1 MPCRAPGTYSMDC
14 PWVHWQWFKHR
25 QSCWPVE
32 LWRNDAWDLQQR
44 WSSLQLQHIVRGR
57 LVLQL
62 RLLLLFQQPKVSHH
76 ILFFW
81 IVILTLES
89 PHPNQKERFYQQK
102 GHLAEPSSPELA
114 RFINMCLTYEP
125 EERLSFRKVL
135 RELIELMRK
144 GQCLLDYF
152 ISFFKTLLQFI
163 Q

>member
-1 MPCRAPGTYSMDC
+1 MLEIYNNGDLPFNFNTLSEVGMCYSLG
-14 PWVHWQWFKHR
+14 FY
-25 QSCWPVE
+25 
-32 LWRNDAWDLQQR
+32 
-44 WSSLQLQHIVRGR
+44 SS
-57 LVLQL
+57 
-62 RLLLLFQQPKVSHH
+62 FNNPKHH

-125 EERLSFRKVL
+125 EERPSFRKVL